1 MTGTLAVRV
10 DAMGHSRFP
19 LNKNIIVV
27 DRRTA
32 L

>member
-10 DAMGHSRFP
+10 DALGHSRFP
-19 LNKNIIVV
+19 LNNIVV